1 MILVR
6 ISHAIMWTVSFHSLN
21 LVLVS
26 CLNRLGAE
34 EAEDE
39 QWGILDVYAY
49 NIGVRLCAKD
59 GFNQQ
64 DGEASDAECTSVA
77 WLQNV

>member
-1 MILVR
+1 M
-6 ISHAIMWTVSFHSLN
+6 SFHPLK

-26 CLNRLGAE
+26 CLDRLGAE
-34 EAEDE
+34 AEDG